1 MSVDVRTIMR
11 RRHLCLVIV
20 RSVALLLV
28 LVGALAAG
36 MAFQSRIGRYSG
48 FEFLA
53 VPVFAILGAFWVP
66 ALVLAAA
73 SRPLARWL
81 APAPGPATEC
91 PQCGYSLKNLK
102 APICPECG
110 LTLRTIETAPVPPRP
125 QK

>member
-1 MSVDVRTIMR
+1 MSVDARMIQQ

-20 RSVALLLV
+20 RAVALLLA

-36 MAFQSRIGRYSG
+36 MAFQSRIGRFTG
-48 FEFLA
+48 FEYLV
-53 VPVFAILGAFWVP
+53 VPVLAILGAFWVP
-66 ALVLAAA
+66 ALVLAAT

-81 APAPGPATEC
+81 VPVPGPASEC

-110 LTLRTIETAPVPPRP
+110 LSLRGSGSSA
-125 QK
+125 

>member
-1 MSVDVRTIMR
+1 MGVDVRMIQQ

-20 RSVALLLV
+20 RGVALLLV
-28 LVGALAAG
+28 LVGALVAG

-48 FEFLA
+48 FEYLA
-53 VPVFAILGAFWVP
+53 VPVLAILAAFWAP

-73 SRPLARWL
+73 SRPLSRWL
-81 APAPGPATEC
+81 VPVPSPESEC
-91 PQCGYSLKNLK
+91 PQCGYSLRNLK

-110 LTLRTIETAPVPPRP
+110 QTLRTIEPTPTRTPG

>member
-1 MSVDVRTIMR
+1 MDVDIRLIQR
-11 RRHLCLVIV
+11 RRQACLVIV
-20 RSVALLLV
+20 RSVALLLA

-36 MAFQSRIGRYSG
+36 LTLQSRIGRFSG
-48 FEFLA
+48 FQFLVLPVLA
-53 VPVFAILGAFWVP
+53 VLGAFWLP

-81 APAPGPATEC
+81 VPAPGPATEC